1 MLKNVVL
8 KISIVYMAITEN
20 DVILFLK
27 NVLNKCNIVFDEFKV
42 LDGITIPR
50 NILMDTSVLDTIKP
64 DIQRLKTIFS
74 SSSMTSLHKNAS
86 TKQKFPV
93 LNLVR
98 QILNSLNYKMVPIR
112 ISNGYSNEGKK
123 QFTRYF
129 NIVKCVV

>member
-1 MLKNVVL
+1 
-8 KISIVYMAITEN
+8 MAITEN

-42 LDGITIPR
+42 LDGIMIPR

>member
-1 MLKNVVL
+1 
-8 KISIVYMAITEN
+8 MAITEN

-42 LDGITIPR
+42 LDGIMIPR

-98 QILNSLNYKMVPIR
+98 QILKSINYKMVPIR

>member
-1 MLKNVVL
+1 
-8 KISIVYMAITEN
+8 MAITEN

-98 QILNSLNYKMVPIR
+98 QILKTINYKMVPIR